1 MQRWRTA
8 SVEGL
13 LTRVRRWDELG
24 EAAENYEVGAA
35 HRERSPGFEGQ
46 REA

>member
-1 MQRWRTA
+1 MEAALQRWRTA

-24 EAAENYEVGAA
+24 EAAENYEVGATQG
-35 HRERSPGFEGQ
+35 EVTGL
-46 REA
+46 